1 MTCVH
6 YMCTLISIHD
16 MYTCTCIH
24 LEYTIEYTFFI
35 FFYYMYIYMY
45 TYEYT
50 IECTL

>member
-24 LEYTIEYTFFI
+24 LEYTIEYTFLYSFI
-35 FFYYMYIYMY
+35 ICIYTCILMS
-45 TYEYT
+45 
-50 IECTL
+50 IL

>member
-16 MYTCTCIH
+16 MYTCTCVH